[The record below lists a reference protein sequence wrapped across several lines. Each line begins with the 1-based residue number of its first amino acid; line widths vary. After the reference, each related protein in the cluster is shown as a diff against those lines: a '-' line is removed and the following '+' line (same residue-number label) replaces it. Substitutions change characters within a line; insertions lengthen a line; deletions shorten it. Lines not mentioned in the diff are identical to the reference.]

1 MTVIEVEGTNTEPLL
16 IDSLMILPGARGF
29 IQLSCSD
36 IDVKIGQRYSV
47 VVCLSCPPFI
57 RGAPH
62 LSVGQSQPA
71 CG

>member
-57 RGAPH
+57 RGASH

>member
-36 IDVKIGQRYSV
+36 IDVN
-47 VVCLSCPPFI
+47 
-57 RGAPH
+57 
-62 LSVGQSQPA
+62 
-71 CG
+71 